1 MFRERLMGESGM
13 SPSEILPEL
22 REILG
27 SLIFGADR
35 PLSVNELRRCL
46 IEVAETQGGEADAF
60 GKVRETDV
68 AAALAEL
75 AVEIAKAR
83 CGFSLAEVAG
93 GFRFESDPACGKW
106 LRHLLRFGKPS
117 RLSHPALETL
127 AIIAY
132 RQPISR
138 SQIESIRGVNVD
150 HIVRLLLEMQLV
162 RIVGRSE
169 LPGRPFLYGSTQ
181 TFLEHFGL
189 RNLNELNDIE
199 PMMLASGVLGRT
211 RGGARAAGPAAGEP
225 PEAAP
230 AQPTPPASADAA
242 VAPAGAAQGEG
253 DPTAP

>member
-1 MFRERLMGESGM
+1 M

-46 IEVAETQGGEADAF
+46 VEVAETQGGEANIF

-83 CGFSLAEVAG
+83 CGFSLAETAG

-138 SQIESIRGVNVD
+138 SQIENIRGVNVD
-150 HIVRLLLEMQLV
+150 HIVRLLLEMQLI

-199 PMMLASGVLGRT
+199 PMMLAGGVLGRT
-211 RGGARAAGPAAGEP
+211 RGGARAADPAAGESP
-225 PEAAP
+225 AP

-242 VAPAGAAQGEG
+242 AAPAGAAQGEG